1 MLTYNNKLV
10 HSSTE
15 FALKEARKQ
24 EHDLMV
30 YISMKMSAK
39 RNNTYPDIHIG
50 DTVNNNQPYSIK
62 CTLLNGQKGFTTLV
76 PHRNI
81 IDYFLKSK
89 MGDLYSVQMIGQD
102 FVWRTDERTKE
113 EEVEELCTS
122 LT

>member
-1 MLTYNNKLV
+1 MV
-10 HSSTE
+10 SS
-15 FALKEARKQ
+15 A
-24 EHDLMV
+24 
-30 YISMKMSAK
+30 
-39 RNNTYPDIHIG
+39 
-50 DTVNNNQPYSIK
+50 
-62 CTLLNGQKGFTTLV
+62 GFTTLV